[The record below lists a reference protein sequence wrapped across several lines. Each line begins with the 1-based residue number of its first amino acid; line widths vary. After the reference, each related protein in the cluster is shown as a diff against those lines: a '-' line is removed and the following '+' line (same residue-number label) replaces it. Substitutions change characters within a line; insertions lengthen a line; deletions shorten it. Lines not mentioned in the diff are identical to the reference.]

1 MENCGGNTM
10 DIFSFVEEGKLSA
23 LVYLSIMYA
32 GIPHVDAACLG
43 LSGFDSS
50 ATLAESIRKDYKVG
64 SPPVHSFPYSLA
76 PAVAPGWAFRPLG
89 FVGVFLVAH
98 EFMEP

>member
-1 MENCGGNTM
+1 M
-10 DIFSFVEEGKLSA
+10 DIFSLVEEGKLSA